1 MGRLTFI
8 PVLSTYL
15 ETQNEN
21 ADIKIHCRFGT
32 VLKILLER
40 SFVNKLCVSTQSSH
54 KYGQFT
60 RQAFE
65 QDINIQNNT
74 LN

>member
-1 MGRLTFI
+1 MARLTFI
-8 PVLSTYL
+8 PVLSTFL

-32 VLKILLER
+32 VLPILLEI
-40 SFVNKLCVSTQSSH
+40 SVYKLCVSTQSSN